1 MSAGAALIAEA
12 TAAGVTLARIGDGR
26 LKWRSAVPPPPD
38 LLARIVAA
46 KAEVLAELVRKEAE
60 WWRDFFEERAAI
72 REHDGGM
79 SCADAESGAMADCLA
94 RWRALNPLSASGDG
108 DCVHWGGAEPDT
120 PVLARGGH
128 AWLHRA
134 CWTPMIAARERDA
147 VAAVRALLKAAE
159 PG

>member
-1 MSAGAALIAEA
+1 MTGAALVAEA

-60 WWRDFFEERAAI
+60 WWRDYFEERAAI

-79 SCADAESGAMADCLA
+79 SRPDAEADAMADCVA
-94 RWRALNPLSASGDG
+94 RWRALNPLPASDDRACIQCGKTG
-108 DCVHWGGAEPDT
+108 PDT

-128 AWLHRA
+128 AWLHRE
-134 CWTPMIAARERDA
+134 CWVPMNAARNETA
-147 VAAVRALLKAAE
+147 FAAVRVLLGSAT
-159 PG
+159 